1 MLIWMR
7 IRIEH
12 FDIQQ
17 LRVFEF
23 NQTTILK
30 ECDTKK
36 MSDVNEEKVISLVKQ
51 LKESRHWTNMNDNRW
66 QQVATEI
73 GLGGIILT
81 GEQCKKIY
89 GKRNKKNSK
98 KKAKKQRAVPPAETG
113 LTEGTMDADV
123 ASSQL
128 LLTVEQISFP
138 PASNGMWPTGDKVK
152 ALLKVKGIDV
162 NVRDKNGRTPLYQ
175 ACLNRDTWIVRLLLA
190 VPNIDVNLSCPSD
203 GTTPLH
209 VACKSD
215 SGIVEQLLRN
225 EHINVNLLTTKGLT
239 ALYVACEYGV
249 PSNVQHLV
257 EAAGILVNQTQS
269 AKGWTPLMAAC
280 EKGDKN
286 AQSDHSSCIEILLG
300 APGIDVNQPLT
311 SGATAL
317 YIACL
322 RKHLEAIHLL
332 LLAPN
337 IDINKAKKNG
347 KTPLFVACYKGNSE
361 AVKALLQYTLF
372 LDVNKATKDGETP
385 LYIACKKGNWDIV
398 VLLLMFDEIQVDE
411 AAWAIIINVD
421 QYPVTRQNEIANI
434 IENKLD
440 EDEDE
445 NLKMLLVFGPY
456 NRSFF
461 YKACNQNLPKI
472 VTALSA
478 REDVNV
484 NQPFDRPHGTGTT
497 PLTEAIPSLELVR
510 ILLKCKGINVNQED
524 SLGWTPLIK
533 ACMANSIGILR
544 ELLQTRDIR
553 VNLKSTDSG
562 DTALH
567 YACGAPPASTE
578 IISMLLERRE
588 IEVNEPSDQGG
599 KTPLIM
605 AIMSGQID
613 KVKLLMERRE
623 INMSETR
630 GDNTV
635 RMKTPLFWAFDAV
648 DEYGMQSLRNF
659 EVLNFMMGMIK
670 KYPRLMS
677 DLPYFLNRSI
687 LKFCSAN
694 GDMMNYIDSNFYA
707 LAKSILEYPIDLN
720 YYSEQETPLTA
731 VCKNV
736 NVDIVSHIKLGAQ
749 FVALL
754 LSNPNVDI
762 NKKTQGDPES
772 ALHIACRRGLLP
784 IVEMLVARQ
793 DVNDSNVW
801 GATALFLACNA
812 DISPASLGIVQS
824 LLTRTDI
831 RINESVK
838 MTPANDVKSSWT
850 PLHEACSD
858 PRKVEL
864 VKLLLSD
871 SRIDVDKKTS
881 TGNTALHMAVKS
893 GSEKTVRILIGYF
906 KNNNSEKKK
915 VRINQ
920 QNNEFDNAV
929 DLAIT
934 KHFTNIGVLLV
945 ENGGMQ
951 SLPQAMQQQLKKRA
965 SNRNEIGEQIRKKI
979 QRPVDGDGRIANK
992 IVDMMGLKSR
1002 KRSTLIF

>member
-1 MLIWMR
+1 
-7 IRIEH
+7 
-12 FDIQQ
+12 
-17 LRVFEF
+17 
-23 NQTTILK
+23 
-30 ECDTKK
+30 

-98 KKAKKQRAVPPAETG
+98 KKATKKKAAPAANDIISQIFSSDSDDDDDDDDAYMAWAQLMLAVAARNAKE
-113 LTEGTMDADV
+113 
-123 ASSQL
+123 
-128 LLTVEQISFP
+128 VER
-138 PASNGMWPTGDKVK
+138 
-152 ALLKVKGIDV
+152 LLKVKDIDV
-162 NVRDKNGRTPLYQ
+162 NVRDELGWSPLYW
-175 ACLNRDTWIVRLLLA
+175 ACLKKDLRIVRLLLA
-190 VPNIDVNLSCPSD
+190 VPNIDVNRRRPSD
-203 GTTPLH
+203 GITPLH

-249 PSNVQHLV
+249 DSNVKHLV
-257 EAAGILVNQTQS
+257 KAAGIDINQTQG
-269 AKGWTPLMAAC
+269 ANGWTPLMVAC
-280 EKGDKN
+280 DKG
-286 AQSDHSSCIEILLG
+286 HLSCIERLLG
-300 APGIDVNQPLT
+300 APGIDVNKARPD
-311 SGATAL
+311 GGTAL
-317 YIACL
+317 YVACR
-322 RKHLEAIHLL
+322 RKHLKTVHLL
-332 LLAPN
+332 LRAQG

-347 KTPLFVACYKGNSE
+347 KTPLF
-361 AVKALLQYTLF
+361 
-372 LDVNKATKDGETP
+372 
-385 LYIACKKGNWDIV
+385 IACVKKNWDIV
-398 VLLLMFDEIQVDE
+398 VLLLKNDSIQMDE
-411 AAWAIIINVD
+411 AAWKIIINVMV
-421 QYPVTRQNEIANI
+421 YPVTRQDEISKI

-440 EDEDE
+440 VDI
-445 NLKMLLVFGPY
+445 NNFKLLLAHGEY
-456 NRSFF
+456 NSSFF

-472 VTALSA
+472 VTVLSA
-478 REDVNV
+478 RDDCDVNKRFV
-484 NQPFDRPHGTGTT
+484 NATGTT

-510 ILLKCKGINVNQED
+510 ILLKCKGIDVNKQD
-524 SLGWTPLIK
+524 GIGYTPLIQ
-533 ACMANSIGILR
+533 ACLANSVDVLL
-544 ELLQTRDIR
+544 ELLQNKGVRI
-553 VNLKSTDSG
+553 NSKSADGS
-562 DTALH
+562 TALH
-567 YACGAPPASTE
+567 YACGDNRVSSE
-578 IISMLLERRE
+578 IISILLERPE
-588 IEVNEPSDQGG
+588 IKVNELTNGSGQ
-599 KTPLIM
+599 TPLIQ
-605 AIMSGQID
+605 AIASGRLD
-613 KVKLLMERRE
+613 KVKLLMERRD
-623 INMSETR
+623 IDMSKTR
-630 GDNTV
+630 GDSTGNLE
-635 RMKTPLFWAFDAV
+635 TPLFWAFEHFD
-648 DEYGMQSLRNF
+648 DNIPNYHF
-659 EVLNFMMGMIK
+659 FDVLKFMLGK
-670 KYPRLMS
+670 TQQYPRFLS
-677 DLPYFLNRSI
+677 DLPYLLS
-687 LKFCSAN
+687 
-694 GDMMNYIDSNFYA
+694 
-707 LAKSILEYPIDLN
+707 KSIPEYLRHGHSEAGSNYGIIVKSVLHYPIDLN
-720 YYSEQETPLTA
+720 YYWNQDTPLTT
-731 VCKNV
+731 VCRNV
-736 NVDIVSHIKLGAQ
+736 HVSYTNNYHRIESWSQRGAEL
-749 FVALL
+749 VARL

-793 DVNDSNVW
+793 DVNVNDSNVW

-812 DISPASLGIVQS
+812 KAPNLAHISPASPGIVQS

-920 QNNEFDNAV
+920 QNNDSDNAV

-965 SNRNEIGEQIRKKI
+965 STRKELSEQMRKKL
-979 QRPVDGDGRIANK
+979 QRRGVDGDGRIADK
-992 IVDMMGLKSR
+992 IVSMLGNNNLQHHYRQFVKQ
-1002 KRSTLIF
+1002 

>member
-1 MLIWMR
+1 MNSLHIYYMLIWMR

-175 ACLNRDTWIVRLLLA
+175 ACLNRDTWIARLLLA

-225 EHINVNLLTTKGLT
+225 EHIQVNLLATKGLT

-249 PSNVQHLV
+249 DSNAKHLV
-257 EAAGILVNQTQS
+257 KAVGIDVNKTQS
-269 AKGWTPLMAAC
+269 ANGWTPLMVAC
-280 EKGDKN
+280 NRGHVN
-286 AQSDHSSCIEILLG
+286 AQGHLSCIETLLG
-300 APGIDVNQPLT
+300 APGIDVNKARND
-311 SGATAL
+311 GATAL
-317 YIACL
+317 YVAC
-322 RKHLEAIHLL
+322 RRQHLEAVNLL
-332 LLAPN
+332 LRAQG

-347 KTPLFVACYKGNSE
+347 ETPLFMAC
-361 AVKALLQYTLF
+361 L
-372 LDVNKATKDGETP
+372 
-385 LYIACKKGNWDIV
+385 KKNWDIV
-398 VLLLMFDEIQVDE
+398 VLLLKNDSIQMDE
-411 AAWAIIINVD
+411 AAWKIIINVMV
-421 QYPVTRQNEIANI
+421 YPVTRQDEISKI

-440 EDEDE
+440 VDIN
-445 NLKMLLVFGPY
+445 NLKLLLAHGEY
-456 NRSFF
+456 NSSFF

-472 VTALSA
+472 VTVLSA
-478 REDVNV
+478 RDDCDVNQRFV
-484 NQPFDRPHGTGTT
+484 NATGTT

-510 ILLKCKGINVNQED
+510 ILLKCKGIDVNKQD
-524 SLGWTPLIK
+524 GIGYTPLIQ
-533 ACMANSIGILR
+533 ACLANSVDVLL
-544 ELLQTRDIR
+544 ELLQNKGVRI
-553 VNLKSTDSG
+553 NSKSADGS
-562 DTALH
+562 TALH
-567 YACGAPPASTE
+567 YACGDNRVSSE
-578 IISMLLERRE
+578 IISILLERPE
-588 IEVNEPSDQGG
+588 IKVNELTNGSGQ
-599 KTPLIM
+599 TPLIQ
-605 AIMSGQID
+605 AIASGRLD
-613 KVKLLMERRE
+613 KVKLLMERRD
-623 INMSETR
+623 IDMSKTR
-630 GDNTV
+630 GDSTGNLE
-635 RMKTPLFWAFDAV
+635 TPLFWAFEHFD
-648 DEYGMQSLRNF
+648 DNIPNYHF
-659 EVLNFMMGMIK
+659 FDVLKFMLGK
-670 KYPRLMS
+670 TQQYPRFLS
-677 DLPYFLNRSI
+677 DLPYLLS
-687 LKFCSAN
+687 
-694 GDMMNYIDSNFYA
+694 
-707 LAKSILEYPIDLN
+707 KSIPEYLRHGHFEHGSNYGIIVKSVLHYPIDLN
-720 YYSEQETPLTA
+720 YYWNQETPLTT
-731 VCKNV
+731 VCRNV
-736 NVDIVSHIKLGAQ
+736 HDDDFLKYGTEL
-749 FVALL
+749 VALL

-762 NKKTQGDPES
+762 NKKTLGDPES

-793 DVNDSNVW
+793 DVKVNDSNVW
-801 GATALFLACNA
+801 GATALFLACNE
-812 DISPASLGIVQS
+812 DISPASLGMVQS

-965 SNRNEIGEQIRKKI
+965 STRNEIGEQIRKKI